1 MWAPLAYRLLLEL
14 LPLLLLLLLL
24 LLRRRRRRLLL
35 RLPLHSTLDAQAVR
49 SASSDLRAST
59 PPANAGAA
67 TQGKKALSC
76 ARTAAP
82 RVQQGPKEKQKSIFV
97 FYCGRL
103 FGLLRCCAR
112 SPSLCVPLLCL

>member
-14 LPLLLLLLLL
+14 LPLLLLLLLR
-24 LLRRRRRRLLL
+24 RRRRRRLLL

-82 RVQQGPKEKQKSIFV
+82 RRTPKCSRDPQAKQNKKIIFV
-97 FYCGRL
+97 FI
-103 FGLLRCCAR
+103 
-112 SPSLCVPLLCL
+112 